1 MNQRFDKMDQKFDQR
16 FDKVN
21 QRLDEQD
28 NFQEIVMKNFAKVF
42 DELSGVKADILDLK
56 SDVTVLKSDVSGL
69 NKTVARMETEIN
81 EKLDALYHDWRVD
94 QNRINVDTQLHL
106 VTLETKVEELQLVSN
121 KHDIE
126 IKKLNAI
133 N

>member
-1 MNQRFDKMDQKFDQR
+1 VD
-16 FDKVN
+16 
-21 QRLDEQD
+21 QRLDNQD

-42 DELSGVKADILDLK
+42 DELSGVMADISDLK
-56 SDVTVLKSDVSGL
+56 SDFSGL
-69 NKTVARMETEIN
+69 NKTVVRMETEIN
-81 EKLDALYHDWRVD
+81 KKLDALYHDWRVG

-106 VTLETKVEELQLVSN
+106 VTLEIKVEELQLVSN

-126 IKKLNAI
+126 IKKLNAV